1 MYQREEEAVMLANR
15 MQFIVFYQGKQVL
28 EKLQSMPVDIAY
40 VSDKQSYAVVYGDK
54 EQEQN
59 YKKQLKDVKGFKFF
73 GPSQLYDENLNF

>member
-1 MYQREEEAVMLANR
+1 MYLKEEEAVMLANR

>member
-15 MQFIVFYQGKQVL
+15 MQFIVFYQGKHVL

-40 VSDKQSYAVVYGDK
+40 VSDKQSYAIVYGDK

-59 YKKQLKDVKGFKFF
+59 YKKQLKDVKGYKFF

>member
-1 MYQREEEAVMLANR
+1 
-15 MQFIVFYQGKQVL
+15 MQFIVFYQGKHVL

-40 VSDKQSYAVVYGDK
+40 VSDKQSYAIVYGDK

-59 YKKQLKDVKGFKFF
+59 YKKQLKDVKGYKFF

>member
-1 MYQREEEAVMLANR
+1 MLANR
-15 MQFIVFYQGKQVL
+15 MQFIVFYQGKHVL

-40 VSDKQSYAVVYGDK
+40 VSDKQSYAIVYGDK

-59 YKKQLKDVKGFKFF
+59 YKKQLKDVKGYKFF